1 MKTTV
6 FGSKGFI
13 GKQLVQ
19 RLLELQYEVFEPERG
34 SSDIYETS
42 LGHVI
47 YCAGVTSDF
56 RKRPYDTVTA
66 HVTFLSELLQK
77 AQFDSFLYVSSTR
90 IYYGAKEGFEDSD
103 LIVNPNRSDD
113 LFQLSKLLGESLC
126 LNSTRKVKIARVS
139 NVCGQDFQS
148 DNFLYSIIK
157 DAVNN
162 KVINLQT
169 ALSSAKDY
177 ICIED
182 VVDLLI
188 KVSHGGTS
196 IIYNIASGTNTTNEE
211 VINEIQR
218 LISCDVFVKQ
228 NAAEIIFPRIS
239 TKKIQEEFDFKPL
252 DIIQRIKQLTSKYQA
267 ERIIP

>member
-13 GKQLVQ
+13 GSHLVQ
-19 RLLELQYEVFEPERG
+19 RLVELQCEFFEPERG
-34 SSDIYETS
+34 SLEAFNTS

-56 RKRPYDTVTA
+56 RMRPYDTVKA
-66 HVTFLSELLQK
+66 HVTYLSDLLQN
-77 AQFDSFLYVSSTR
+77 ARFDSFLYVSSTR

-103 LIVNPNRSDD
+103 LVVNPNRSDD

-126 LNSTRKVKIARVS
+126 LNSSRNVKIARIS

-157 DAVNN
+157 DAVNH

-169 ALSSAKDY
+169 TLSSAKDY

-182 VVDLLI
+182 VVELLI
-188 KVSHGGTS
+188 KISHVGTS
-196 IIYNIASGTNTTNEE
+196 SMYNIASGTNTTNEK
-211 VINEIQR
+211 VTNEIQR
-218 LISCDVFVKQ
+218 LTSCDVIVKQ
-228 NAAEIIFPRIS
+228 NAAEIIFPPIS
-239 TKKIQEEFDFKPL
+239 TEKIQEEFAFKPL
-252 DIIQRIKQLTSKYQA
+252 DIIQRIKQMTLKYQA